1 MALRT
6 KTREQL
12 YQMHTYRGGR
22 VEVIPLRGFF
32 HTVEKITG
40 HGVLIPDLQ
49 ISFYSAQTST
59 PAAVDASGTGRLYFI
74 WAASGTAKAVATTST
89 LASIVQVTDNDVV
102 IASYK
107 VGSNQAAEAYFYNSV
122 DGVGIPYATD
132 LEVLAV
138 EALDGSGDAAAGD
151 RPDIV
156 VVWGDDAINTEDANL
171 INTIYG

>member
-32 HTVEKITG
+32 HTVEKVQG
-40 HGVLIPDLQ
+40 HGVRIPDLT
-49 ISFYSAQTST
+49 ITSFSAQTST
-59 PAAVDASGTGRLYFI
+59 EADVLASGTGRLYFV

-89 LASIVQVTDNDVV
+89 LPVIVQLKDNDIVF
-102 IASYK
+102 ASFK
-107 VGSNQAAEAYFYNSV
+107 VASNRASEVYFYDSE
-122 DGVGIPYATD
+122 DGVGQSFATD
-132 LEVLAV
+132 LEVQAV
-138 EALDGSGDAAAGD
+138 AAADGTSNPAAGD

-156 VVWGDDAINTEDANL
+156 VVWGDDTVNTEDANL

>member
-12 YQMHTYRGGR
+12 YQMHTYRNGR

-32 HTVEKITG
+32 HTVEKVQG
-40 HGVLIPDLQ
+40 HGVRIPDLQ
-49 ISFYSAQTST
+49 ISFFTAQSATE
-59 PAAVDASGTGRLYFI
+59 ADVDASGTGRLYFV

-89 LASIVQVTDNDVV
+89 LASIVQIKDNDVV
-102 IASYK
+102 IASFK
-107 VGSNQAAEAYFYNSV
+107 VSSNRAGEAYFYDDV
-122 DGVGIPYATD
+122 DGVGIPYSTD
-132 LEVLAV
+132 LEVQAV
-138 EALDGSGDAAAGD
+138 ADTGSGDPAAGD

-156 VVWGDDAINTEDANL
+156 VVWGDNAINTEDANL